1 MRNWVNDADTKELHP
16 VGTAMLMDAMEA
28 EMKALRTER
37 AALRTLA
44 GERCAPDENII
55 EWAIA
60 RIEWLEAK
68 CDAAVIA
75 LANLEKTRA
84 DLPPA
89 NPDAARICLLRNMGL
104 EA

>member
-1 MRNWVNDADTKELHP
+1 MELHP
-16 VGTAMLMDAMEA
+16 AGTLARLAALEA
-28 EMKALRTER
+28 ER
-37 AALRTLA
+37 AALRAFA

-68 CDAAVIA
+68 CDGAVIA